1 METEEPPN
9 LQDGSNARERPV
21 ALGWGNSQLN
31 ESRPNWPSSLAEPAA
46 GWNSRLFRKH
56 KLAAYNWSYRAPQ
69 PLMDGR
75 YFCRLT
81 AKDIAEPAAL
91 QAATINSGEVRERIN
106 SRDLLTGAGWLML
119 GYILLTAVHR
129 DYHGRPPGGVWQRDK
144 EEATADSDDLWRRLW
159 RSSLDLAAVL
169 DCKRLNGAKN
179 SQDAEDGDPADN
191 RVCRERCRPSHRR
204 RWATLSRSYTLPP
217 GERGVREIQHGRL
230 EEEQHTANFGVSE
243 KERAEAERLRAEAWR
258 TVRSTD
264 QRTKARQSDASKRLN
279 ERLEDIQFWRREL
292 QKESQLNHNESE
304 NLSEHLRVLENA
316 LQHTAKPLKISEECL
331 MNREKRI
338 GIDQEVEVIKRCQ
351 GDMQKLIDKAKVQ
364 LKLNRA
370 ALHEIDKDVKHKSHA
385 REIDDRMY
393 TCETTPL
400 AIAYHPPA
408 SRQWTR
414 ESAEPPLRSCAAAST
429 PCCVPAPTVG
439 VSLARV
445 NNGAELATMG
455 EIFDVDRSI
464 ALLRKA
470 IADKEAPMKVAQTRL
485 EERTRRLD
493 IEICN
498 DPAMN
503 TLQREVCEI
512 RDSIRALKDKLRA
525 AEAALSRLN
534 KTKGLLESDIAV
546 KEKLHPIDAKYCL
559 GMRKTFP
566 MDPKVGP
573 IFSMPMA

>member
-1 METEEPPN
+1 MSCSQMAPKTPRTPRTATPLTPSLSRALPPIAQET
-9 LQDGSNARERPV
+9 V
-21 ALGWGNSQLN
+21 GN
-31 ESRPNWPSSLAEPAA
+31 R
-46 GWNSRLFRKH
+46 
-56 KLAAYNWSYRAPQ
+56 
-69 PLMDGR
+69 
-75 YFCRLT
+75 
-81 AKDIAEPAAL
+81 
-91 QAATINSGEVRERIN
+91 
-106 SRDLLTGAGWLML
+106 
-119 GYILLTAVHR
+119 
-129 DYHGRPPGGVWQRDK
+129 
-144 EEATADSDDLWRRLW
+144 
-159 RSSLDLAAVL
+159 
-169 DCKRLNGAKN
+169 
-179 SQDAEDGDPADN
+179 
-191 RVCRERCRPSHRR
+191 
-204 RWATLSRSYTLPP
+204 LSRSYTLPP
-217 GERGVREIQHGRL
+217 GVSHAQNFYNPARNAVYARFSTDDWKKSN
-230 EEEQHTANFGVSE
+230 TANFGVSE

-338 GIDQEVEVIKRCQ
+338 GIDQVHDNVERQLIKEVEVIKRCQ

-393 TCETTPL
+393 HL
-400 AIAYHPPA
+400 RDHSSGIAYHPGIETVDKSTSVPQSWARFSQENILRSQKCRAA
-408 SRQWTR
+408 SEKLRGCIDSLLRTCANDMWSQFSTVNNALNSRVR
-414 ESAEPPLRSCAAAST
+414 ESTDAKNKLQAN
-429 PCCVPAPTVG
+429 
-439 VSLARV
+439 LQK
-445 NNGAELATMG
+445 TMG

-546 KEKLHPIDAKYCL
+546 KENSIQIDAKYCL